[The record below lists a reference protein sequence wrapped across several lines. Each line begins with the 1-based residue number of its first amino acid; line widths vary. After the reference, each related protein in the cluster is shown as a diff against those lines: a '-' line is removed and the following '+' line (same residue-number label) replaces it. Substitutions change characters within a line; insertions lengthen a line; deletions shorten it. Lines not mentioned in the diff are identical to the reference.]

1 MQLRDKGRGEGLVN
15 VVVVDRL
22 QPLHCVEDVGVV
34 RGVQEVTEGILR
46 FGSFQNLLY
55 FLRDF

>member
-1 MQLRDKGRGEGLVN
+1 MQLRDEGRGEGLVN

-34 RGVQEVTEGILR
+34 GGVQEVPEGILG